1 MSVTFFL
8 VNTLSLRLA
17 MILLPRLVRYDS
29 DWYIPIRTTIM
40 IVTILNYFLVLLLV
54 LVLVLLLLV
63 LLLLVLL
70 LLVFV
75 LVLVLLVLLLLTIA
89 SSSIRLKFSRFR
101 LLKRYLEPII
111 ILVCFTRICCYYY
124 AWIAEIILNQQSSS
138 STN

>member
-17 MILLPRLVRYDS
+17 MILLSRLVRYDS
-29 DWYIPIRTTIM
+29 DWYIPIRTTM
-40 IVTILNYFLVLLLV
+40 MNVMILNYFLVLVLV
-54 LVLVLLLLV
+54 LVLVL
-63 LLLLVLL
+63 
-70 LLVFV
+70 F
-75 LVLVLLVLLLLTIA
+75 LLLTIA
-89 SSSIRLKFSRFR
+89 SSSIRLKISRFR

-138 STN
+138 RTN